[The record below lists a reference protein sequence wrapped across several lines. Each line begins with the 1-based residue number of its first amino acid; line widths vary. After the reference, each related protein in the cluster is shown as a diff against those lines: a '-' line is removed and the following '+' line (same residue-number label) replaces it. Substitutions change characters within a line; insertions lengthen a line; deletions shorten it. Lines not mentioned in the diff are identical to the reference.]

1 MRAFF
6 IVSCGCRGV
15 RLEECT
21 SRCTRRATRNTTA
34 VLTRKLLVAFFRLF
48 SPSPLEF
55 ELRDVD
61 YIFPGEF
68 LRPTRSLECNVCMY
82 MIRLNGDPPRACVF
96 TRNLLLSLFFFFFFW
111 AQIVSSEAV
120 SFAELCWRWIYA
132 REIFDLRCSKKE
144 YFFFFFFFYSSL
156 CEFKEGATN
165 DLMDVCSSNFLSIQD
180 DKIIDTAWRI

>member
-1 MRAFF
+1 MRRKPQRGACTAVQRETRKGREIEFATRYKFIVVHASHPVMRAFF

-48 SPSPLEF
+48 PPSPLEF

-82 MIRLNGDPPRACVF
+82 MIRLNGDIPLVLVF
-96 TRNLLLSLFFFFFFW
+96 L
-111 AQIVSSEAV
+111 
-120 SFAELCWRWIYA
+120 
-132 REIFDLRCSKKE
+132 REI
-144 YFFFFFFFYSSL
+144 YY
-156 CEFKEGATN
+156 
-165 DLMDVCSSNFLSIQD
+165 
-180 DKIIDTAWRI
+180 